1 MINYDG
7 QEDIIII
14 ITRCWL
20 FHYVDDGEGE
30 IVGESIGPRYPYP
43 SLTKRQRICE
53 KRVSEESL
61 TDPNKLV
68 DHGARYLTV
77 LHSQFFNDIYSRMIS
92 PPINT
97 HLLDKS
103 SLMVE
108 TGLTLSVQ
116 PLAHA
121 RTMQHIEQSN
131 HHRY

>member
-1 MINYDG
+1 MDRKTSL
-7 QEDIIII
+7 

-20 FHYVDDGEGE
+20 FHYIDDRELE
-30 IVGESIGPRYPYP
+30 IVGEPIGPRYPYP

-61 TDPNKLV
+61 TDPNKLA

-77 LHSQFFNDIYSRMIS
+77 LHLFFNDIYSRMIS
-92 PPINT
+92 PPTNT
-97 HLLDKS
+97 HLLDNS

-108 TGLTLSVQ
+108 TGLTPSVQ

-121 RTMQHIEQSN
+121 RSMQHIEQSN
-131 HHRY
+131 HH